1 MADTQT
7 VISDVK
13 LFLERLKKDLP
24 EVFGPQHAKDEK
36 TGEPQAQV
44 PHDNKVLYNGD
55 LFPVQM
61 YVTPDQEPGVAF
73 DGKIFHV
80 YLQTVQDNPAALVTD
95 WLREKAKE
103 TLTAKTA
110 EWAQKM
116 GVEFNQIFIKDQRTL
131 WASCSGK
138 KNLNFSYR
146 IVKMPHAVQDYLMIH
161 ELSHLTYMNHGAK
174 YWALVAQFCPDY
186 KLHRRWLNEN
196 KDAIFADV
204 ELTYQPENDAPLA
217 NAAQPTEQTQ
227 EVTQTSTDTPPQEN
241 K

>member
-1 MADTQT
+1 MADTQS

-24 EVFGPQHAKDEK
+24 EVFGTTVATETQEGKTAALVPQE
-36 TGEPQAQV
+36 
-44 PHDNKVLYNGD
+44 NKVLYNGD
-55 LFPVQM
+55 FFPAEI
-61 YVTPDQEPGVAF
+61 YVTPDQEAGVAF
-73 DGKIFHV
+73 DGKVFHV
-80 YLQTVQDNPAALVTD
+80 YLQTEQDDPSRLVTD
-95 WLREKAKE
+95 WLREKARE
-103 TLTAKTA
+103 TLTAKTT

-146 IVKMPHAVQDYLMIH
+146 IIKMPLAVQDYLMVH
-161 ELSHLTYMNHGAK
+161 ELAHLTYMNHGAE
-174 YWALVAQFCPDY
+174 YWERVAQFCPDY

-204 ELTYQPENDAPLA
+204 ELVYHPEKEISPDDT
-217 NAAQPTEQTQ
+217 AA
-227 EVTQTSTDTPPQEN
+227 V
-241 K
+241 

>member
-1 MADTQT
+1 MADTQS

-24 EVFGPQHAKDEK
+24 EVFGKQAPQETKE
-36 TGEPQAQV
+36 GEPPAQI
-44 PHDNKVLYNGD
+44 PHDNKVLYKGD
-55 LFPVQM
+55 LFPVKM
-61 YVTPDQEPGVAF
+61 YLTPDQEPGVAF
-73 DGKIFHV
+73 DGKVFHI
-80 YLQTVQDNPAALVTD
+80 YLQTEQDNPSALVTD
-95 WLREKAKE
+95 WLRAKAKE

-146 IVKMPHAVQDYLMIH
+146 IVKMPLAVQDYLMVH
-161 ELSHLTYMNHGAK
+161 ELCHLTYMNHGEQ
-174 YWALVAQFCPDY
+174 YWQLVAQFAPDY
-186 KLHRRWLNEN
+186 KLHRRWLNDN

-204 ELTYQPENDAPLA
+204 ELMYHPSA
-217 NAAQPTEQTQ
+217 PTE
-227 EVTQTSTDTPPQEN
+227 ETPADPPPAP
-241 K
+241 

>member
-1 MADTQT
+1 MADTQS

-24 EVFGPQHAKDEK
+24 EVFGKQTTSTDSKE
-36 TGEPQAQV
+36 GEPKAEIPQE
-44 PHDNKVLYNGD
+44 NKVLYNGD
-55 LFPVQM
+55 LFPAEI
-61 YVTPDQEPGVAF
+61 YLTPDQEPGVAF
-73 DGKIFHV
+73 DGKMFHV
-80 YLQTVQDNPAALVTD
+80 YLQTEQNDPSQLVTD
-95 WLREKAKE
+95 WLREKARE
-103 TLTAKTA
+103 TLTAKTT

-146 IVKMPHAVQDYLMIH
+146 IVKMPLAVQDYLMVH
-161 ELSHLTYMNHGAK
+161 ELCHLTYMNHGQE
-174 YWALVAQFCPDY
+174 YWALVEQFCPDY

-204 ELTYQPENDAPLA
+204 ELEYRPETK
-217 NAAQPTEQTQ
+217 TENPKETTLP
-227 EVTQTSTDTPPQEN
+227 EKSEPSSEN
-241 K
+241 